1 MHLIPAVSLK
11 DGVSGIS
18 TSPVPLSGL
27 KLMISRPTTYR
38 LMSICTQHPIM
49 YMHNFSGELLAE
61 QPLPQKL
68 CGSNSYNGR
77 RGQIHDVLLRYA
89 KRIGVDLRFGQ
100 RVTDYW
106 EDVEYGR
113 AGVIVEGER
122 ITADIVVGAD
132 GVRSCARERV
142 LVRTLCSQEVMRN

>member
-1 MHLIPAVSLK
+1 
-11 DGVSGIS
+11 
-18 TSPVPLSGL
+18 
-27 KLMISRPTTYR
+27 
-38 LMSICTQHPIM
+38 M

-77 RGQIHDVLLRYA
+77 RGEIHDVLLRYA
-89 KRIGVDLRFGQ
+89 RRIGVDLRFGK

-113 AGVIVEGER
+113 AGVVVEGER
-122 ITADIVVGAD
+122 IAADIVVGAD
-132 GVRSCARERV
+132 GVRSHARERV
-142 LVRTLCSQEVMRN
+142 LVRTFGQTECHAELILP